1 MSVAEPR
8 LLVTGARGF
17 IGRAALTA
25 LAKQYGGA
33 SIHAVRKANSGPVPL
48 IPGVTWHTQ
57 DLLESGSA
65 ERLIE
70 VIQPTHCLHAAWEAR
85 PPHFWTSPENEKW
98 LAASVALAEAFAMNG
113 GKRFISLGSVAEY
126 ENTSGRIIENVTP
139 EEPTTFY
146 GQCKLAFHRHLMT
159 LSKFSGISTSIG
171 RIFYV
176 YGPYE
181 YETKLIASACRAI
194 ALNEPVTFGPLDLWR
209 DYIHVNDLGR
219 AISLLMNSSFEGVV
233 NLATG
238 EPVRQSMLVETLAKL
253 SHRGDLFLIGARP
266 AQIHEPP
273 ILFADTQKLRSIGWR
288 PEITLED
295 GLQST
300 LKWWRAQLRHAA

>member
-1 MSVAEPR
+1 MSASDTK

-17 IGRAALTA
+17 IGRAALLA

-33 SIHAVRKANSGPVPL
+33 SIHAVRKTNNGPVPL
-48 IPGVTWHTQ
+48 IPGVTWHTN
-57 DLLESGSA
+57 DLLEKGSA
-65 ERLIE
+65 EKLIE
-70 VIQPTHCLHAAWEAR
+70 KIQPTHCLHAAWEAR

-98 LAASVALAEAFAMNG
+98 LAASIALAEAFAKTG

-126 ENTSGRIIENVTP
+126 ENTSGRMIENVTP
-139 EEPTTFY
+139 EAPSTLY
-146 GQCKLAFHRHLMT
+146 GQCKRAFHRHLAT
-159 LSKFSGISTSIG
+159 ISKDTGVLTSIG

-176 YGPYE
+176 YGPFE
-181 YETKLIASACRAI
+181 FETKLVASACRAI
-194 ALNEPVTFGPLDLWR
+194 ALNEPVAFGPLDLWR

-219 AISLLMNSSFEGVV
+219 AIAILMESSLEGVV

-238 EPVRQSMLVETLAKL
+238 EPVRQSRLIETLANL
-253 SHRGDLFLIGARP
+253 SHCGDLFHIGARP
-266 AQIHEPP
+266 TQPHEPP
-273 ILFADTQKLRSIGWR
+273 ILFADTQKIRSIGWR
-288 PEITLED
+288 PEISLED